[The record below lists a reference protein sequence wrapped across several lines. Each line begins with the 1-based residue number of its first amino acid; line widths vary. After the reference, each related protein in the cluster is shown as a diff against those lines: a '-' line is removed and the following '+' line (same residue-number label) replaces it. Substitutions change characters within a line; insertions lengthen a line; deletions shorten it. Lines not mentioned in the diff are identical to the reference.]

1 MSVTFPFLAVISLA
15 TILDLVTRR
24 ISNYLI
30 LIGLAAAFIL
40 AYVNGGLGALANSVL
55 GATLGLLVFIYPYV
69 KSLMGAGDVKLMAV
83 VGAFLGPYAVLL
95 TALYA
100 SMIGGLIVLAYLL
113 YRGLLA
119 ESLSR
124 AFRLRF
130 SSERI
135 PYAFAI
141 SLGACVALLNPTL
154 F

>member
-15 TILDLVTRR
+15 TILDFVTRR

-30 LIGLAAAFIL
+30 LIGLAIASIL
-40 AYVNGGLGALANSVL
+40 AYVNGGIGALANSFL
-55 GATLGLLVFIYPYV
+55 GSTLGLLVFIYPYI

-141 SLGACVALLNPTL
+141 SLGACLALLNPIL